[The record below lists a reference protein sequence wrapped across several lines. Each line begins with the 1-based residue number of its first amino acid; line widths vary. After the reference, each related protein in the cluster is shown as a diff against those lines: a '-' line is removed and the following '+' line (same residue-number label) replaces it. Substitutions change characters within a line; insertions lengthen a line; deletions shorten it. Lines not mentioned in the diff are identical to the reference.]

1 MSSWDALATKHRDCC
16 FAGEIAQ
23 IAVSRFETIS
33 LHHTKS
39 MSGITVDEVKAY
51 LASHDVKSPLEAA
64 LNAAVTARV
73 DDPIQFFA
81 GYFKDQRPT
90 PLKRQSTHRQAEA
103 QDGSCRLD
111 YSRKLD
117 IYSPPDTLRRSGIVC
132 TIGPKTQPAE
142 KITMLREAGLNVV
155 RMNFSHGSHEYHG
168 SVVASA
174 RQSVKDHP
182 LGGRLVAIALD
193 TKGPEIRT
201 GMTKCG
207 GNVQLTQ
214 GSRLTVTT
222 DASKKDEVCAELVY
236 MDYENLPKVM
246 SEGGIIFVDDGL
258 IGLKVVSIDE
268 AAGTL
273 ECEVLNNGEL
283 GSKKGC
289 NLPEVDVDLPALSEK
304 DKSDLT
310 FGVQQ
315 NVDMVFASFIRKAA
329 DVREVRACLVAADEN
344 IGKRI
349 RIISKIENHEGV
361 RNFDEILAETDG
373 VMVARGDLG
382 IEIPS
387 EKVFL
392 AQKMMIA
399 KCNVAGKPV
408 ICATQ
413 MLESMTNNPRP
424 TRAEA
429 NDVANAVFDGTD
441 CVMLSGE
448 TAKGSYPREAVTMMA
463 QVCKEAEA
471 AIFYKEISADI
482 DLLNTLPLSASEAT
496 ADAVVEAAAAHETA
510 LIITLTLTGNSAR
523 LISKYRPRCPILVL
537 ASDAHVGA
545 ACNLHRGC
553 VPFFYPHPREEN
565 DEDTRFAFAIRLAK
579 ENGLVS
585 SGDSVVLAH
594 GTASGSAS
602 LSSFRIIVVK

>member
-1 MSSWDALATKHRDCC
+1 MDNTG
-16 FAGEIAQ
+16 AGRVPVIAKLEKPE
-23 IAVSRFETIS
+23 AV
-33 LHHTKS
+33 
-39 MSGITVDEVKAY
+39 DN
-51 LASHDVKSPLEAA
+51 LEAVVLA
-64 LNAAVTARV
+64 
-73 DDPIQFFA
+73 F
-81 GYFKDQRPT
+81 
-90 PLKRQSTHRQAEA
+90 
-103 QDGSCRLD
+103 DG
-111 YSRKLD
+111 
-117 IYSPPDTLRRSGIVC
+117 I
-132 TIGPKTQPAE
+132 
-142 KITMLREAGLNVV
+142 
-155 RMNFSHGSHEYHG
+155 
-168 SVVASA
+168 
-174 RQSVKDHP
+174 
-182 LGGRLVAIALD
+182 
-193 TKGPEIRT
+193 
-201 GMTKCG
+201 
-207 GNVQLTQ
+207 
-214 GSRLTVTT
+214 
-222 DASKKDEVCAELVY
+222 
-236 MDYENLPKVM
+236 
-246 SEGGIIFVDDGL
+246 
-258 IGLKVVSIDE
+258 
-268 AAGTL
+268 
-273 ECEVLNNGEL
+273 
-283 GSKKGC
+283 
-289 NLPEVDVDLPALSEK
+289 
-304 DKSDLT
+304 
-310 FGVQQ
+310 
-315 NVDMVFASFIRKAA
+315 
-329 DVREVRACLVAADEN
+329 
-344 IGKRI
+344 
-349 RIISKIENHEGV
+349 
-361 RNFDEILAETDG
+361 
-373 VMVARGDLG
+373 MVARGDLG
-382 IEIPS
+382 MEIPP

-392 AQKMMIA
+392 AQKMMIR
-399 KCNVAGKPV
+399 KCQIAGKPV
-408 ICATQ
+408 ITATQ